1 MSQTFSQ
8 IAKPT
13 VRNALTTYSLNQVK
27 VLHRPRL
34 LSDNGPSY
42 VSSELGKW
50 LEDNGIRHIRG
61 RPYHPM
67 TQGKIERYHR
77 SMKNRILLDNYYLPG
92 QLEQNIEEFV
102 RDCMSSEHF
111 GQLAWQ
117 LRECLAHLVKGSGC
131 DCLLMQAASLLV
143 GFSFDLFPPFENG
156 LAAPEVDVSR
166 RQVVQALVVSTVVV
180 VPDELLDVLFELSW
194 QVVVVQQNPVFHRA
208 MISLDLALR
217 HRVVRPAADMSDAVV
232 LKPLTKLARHVGW
245 TVIAQQP
252 WPMQNLD
259 LVQT

>member
-1 MSQTFSQ
+1 MSQQSSLTQS
-8 IAKPT
+8 ARS
-13 VRNALTTYSLNQVK
+13 VRQVLTAYTEGVCRQSI
-27 VLHRPRL
+27 
-34 LSDNGPSY
+34 SDSW
-42 VSSELGKW
+42 LG
-50 LEDNGIRHIRG
+50 N
-61 RPYHPM
+61 
-67 TQGKIERYHR
+67 
-77 SMKNRILLDNYYLPG
+77 
-92 QLEQNIEEFV
+92 
-102 RDCMSSEHF
+102 
-111 GQLAWQ
+111 

-131 DCLLMQAASLLV
+131 DCLLMQAASLLD

-166 RQVVQALVVSTVVV
+166 RQVVQALVVSTAVV

-245 TVIAQQP
+245 TVNAQQP